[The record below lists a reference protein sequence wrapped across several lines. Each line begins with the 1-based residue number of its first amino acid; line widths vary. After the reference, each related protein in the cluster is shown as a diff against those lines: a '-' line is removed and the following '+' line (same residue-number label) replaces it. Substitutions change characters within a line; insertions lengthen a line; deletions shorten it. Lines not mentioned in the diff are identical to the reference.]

1 MWITPGWS
9 RLVGMGEADGCAF
22 GAGQSRRLSIGVAGV
37 YLTNRRHSRKLC
49 LVSAGLEVTML
60 ISLLK
65 EWSELE
71 PTVCKST
78 FMPGTF
84 EIFSPLDFRF
94 LDAKYSLNFGRK
106 TNPEREYLL
115 NAVLECQCFIK
126 NWFVVQSFPKN
137 QRWTCAIECRKTRKR
152 ANFSAPTRV
161 EAFLKAYLSML
172 LQIVKRDA

>member
-1 MWITPGWS
+1 
-9 RLVGMGEADGCAF
+9 MGEADGCVF
-22 GAGQSRRLSIGVAGV
+22 GVDQKRRLLFGVAGV
-37 YLTNRRHSRKLC
+37 YPMSQRHSQKLC
-49 LVSAGLEVTML
+49 LVSAGLEMMTML

-71 PTVCKST
+71 PTVCKPT

-94 LDAKYSLNFGRK
+94 LDAHYSLNFGRK

-126 NWFVVQSFPKN
+126 DWFVVQSFPKN
-137 QRWTCAIECRKTRKR
+137 QRWTCAIKCRKTRKM
-152 ANFSAPTRV
+152 ATSCGSSRV
-161 EAFLKAYLSML
+161 TAFLQAYVAML
-172 LQIVKRDA
+172 LQIMEKSSDA